1 MQFLYLSALL
11 VRLRMSSICLS
22 FILLRSREER
32 QGLQRSPHSTT
43 TISTPM
49 HGSSSS
55 LSSPRL
61 QQVRNWSWMCCNLLR
76 EHEELLEV
84 EVVDTRIVWSRSR
97 MSVMMIMLKCC
108 SVRSCYQTAS
118 VENTNVML
126 AIIFLSSPLMG
137 PAAPPAMLI

>member
-1 MQFLYLSALL
+1 MQFSYLSALL

-43 TISTPM
+43 TISTPS

-118 VENTNVML
+118 GENTNVML

>member
-1 MQFLYLSALL
+1 MVQFSYLSALL

-43 TISTPM
+43 TISTPS

-84 EVVDTRIVWSRSR
+84 EVVDTRIVWSKR
-97 MSVMMIMLKCC
+97 MSEMVIILKCC

-118 VENTNVML
+118 VENTNIML
-126 AIIFLSSPLMG
+126 AIIFLSSPLMS